1 MWIFWIVVVWIRK
14 FFFLSIFDEVKFE
27 GVWVLCIGE
36 FVCDVKFV
44 IVFVIV
50 KDFIGW
56 FIVFFWFYSR
66 VFFEFCLILCWKF
79 IVKNIV
85 EEMFWWVG
93 IVRKFICCYV
103 ERIVFCVVNYIEVM
117 FWDVD
122 FIVGWNVYFCLF
134 FCF

>member
-14 FFFLSIFDEVKFE
+14 FFFLNIFGEVKFE

-44 IVFVIV
+44 NVFVIV
-50 KDFIGW
+50 KDFIGR

-66 VFFEFCLILCWKF
+66 VFFEFCLFLCWKF

-103 ERIVFCVVNYIEVM
+103 EIVVFCVVNYIEVM